1 MSDEKS
7 RLDQELEELG
17 RLRDEIR
24 VKAHL
29 GRLEAEERWEE
40 LERRWEDLE
49 AKARQVARESG
60 EALQDVRSA
69 AGLLVEELRGAYQ
82 DIRRRLTS

>member
-1 MSDEKS
+1 MSEEQS
-7 RLDQELEELG
+7 LLQRELEELS

-40 LERRWEDLE
+40 LESRWEDLE
-49 AKARQVARESG
+49 AKTRQIARESG
-60 EALQDVRSA
+60 EAIQDVRSA
-69 AGLLVEELRGAYQ
+69 AGLLVDELRDAYQ